1 MKKGVP
7 VGLLDFNIQVLESK
21 QKDVHDSSVKFGPV
35 SGDNCSVICSREPY
49 GIISAQLGT
58 LQQNSLVNFWT
69 LGRYA
74 MHHVLRYVLSQTG
87 PADVVACTWAIST
100 RAVDDLL
107 FLRSKGLLR
116 SFKLWI
122 DPRVKVRNPE
132 PLQMLQLNWPVSIA
146 PVHAKVTTIENEQWR
161 VSIFGSLNFTTN
173 PQPERGAIC
182 TIDSVF
188 DVDNKV
194 LMEVFK

>member
-1 MKKGVP
+1 MGR
-7 VGLLDFNIQVLESK
+7 LDFERQRNEMSA
-21 QKDVHDSSVKFGPV
+21 KDWHDTMAYPPV
-35 SGDNCSVICSREPY
+35 EGGAECVGEPFSILTAHI
-49 GIISAQLGT
+49 GELRPNTTI
-58 LQQNSLVNFWT
+58 NFWT
-69 LGRYA
+69 FGRYA

-107 FLRSKGLLR
+107 MLRDKGLLR

-132 PLQMLQLNWPVSIA
+132 PLQMLKLYWPVAIA
-146 PVHAKVTTIENEQWR
+146 PVHAKVTTIINEKWK
-161 VSIFGSLNFTTN
+161 VSIYGSLNFTTN

-182 TIDSVF
+182 TVPSVVA
-188 DVDNKV
+188 VDNKI
-194 LMEVFK
+194 LEEAFNEGTN

>member
-1 MKKGVP
+1 M
-7 VGLLDFNIQVLESK
+7 VGLLDFSTQMAESERK
-21 QKDVHDSSVKFGPV
+21 NTRDASVKFQPV
-35 SGDNCSVICSREPY
+35 CGGDYDVLCSGEPY
-49 GIISAQLGT
+49 GVISAQLGT
-58 LQQNSLVNFWT
+58 LQQNSIVNFWT

-74 MHHVLRYVLSQTG
+74 MHHVLRYILSQTG

-116 SFKLWI
+116 SFMLWI

-132 PLQMLQLNWPVSIA
+132 PLQMLQLNWPVAIA
-146 PVHAKVTTIENEQWR
+146 PVHAKVTTIENEKWK

-182 TIDSVF
+182 TIKSVF

-194 LMEVFK
+194 LKEVFK

>member
-1 MKKGVP
+1 MEM
-7 VGLLDFNIQVLESK
+7 LDFKRHGTEVSNRNKHDTSLRYPVIDGKDSNVLC
-21 QKDVHDSSVKFGPV
+21 VG
-35 SGDNCSVICSREPY
+35 EPY
-49 GIISAQLGT
+49 IV
-58 LQQNSLVNFWT
+58 LQNQVGELKQNSIVNFWT
-69 LGRYA
+69 FGRYA

-107 FLRSKGLLR
+107 VLRNKGLLR

-132 PLQMLQLNWPVSIA
+132 PLQMLQLNWPVAIA
-146 PVHAKVTTIENEQWR
+146 PVHAKVTTICNDKWK

-173 PQPERGAIC
+173 PQPERGQIS
-182 TIDSVF
+182 TIEGVF
-188 DVDNKV
+188 DTDNKI
-194 LMEVFK
+194 LQEAFNERTE

>member
-1 MKKGVP
+1 MGM
-7 VGLLDFNIQVLESK
+7 LDFNKHETEVSNRNRHDTSLCYPVIDGKDSDVLC
-21 QKDVHDSSVKFGPV
+21 VG
-35 SGDNCSVICSREPY
+35 EPY
-49 GIISAQLGT
+49 IV
-58 LQQNSLVNFWT
+58 LQNQVGELKHNSIVNFWT
-69 LGRYA
+69 FGRYA

-107 FLRSKGLLR
+107 VLRNKGLLR

-132 PLQMLQLNWPVSIA
+132 PLQMLQLNWPVAIA
-146 PVHAKVTTIENEQWR
+146 PVHAKVTTIYNDKWK

-173 PQPERGAIC
+173 PQPERGQISTVGA
-182 TIDSVF
+182 VF
-188 DVDNKV
+188 DTDNKI
-194 LMEVFK
+194 LLEAFNERTD